1 MLRSIRSRRLL
12 TLAMSSRPPAV
23 PLSGGLPGGDW
34 SSEPVVPISP
44 SPPRRSMSTPAP
56 RSSTAAE
63 KGKGRA
69 DAAPGSP
76 VRRSPATAT
85 LSSMLEE
92 ALHSPLDISP
102 PTLSPPS
109 KSLLSSTSPQ
119 AEPFLARPPPAHHVG
134 PPGVGLRP
142 RLMTRISS
150 TSAPTSSLSFPGVEE
165 YHPRAR
171 ELYVSTSQ
179 EHHQWEL
186 RPNVGSSAH
195 FHQHTLMERHSGSSF
210 PELDP
215 ATGLPLTRQA
225 SGEENRHLQR
235 TISEQWRRGT
245 DPPKTL
251 FAMPSMPSLPTFEE
265 VRRSVDGQ
273 RRQISTSTSALAQR
287 MFSTSKSRVDSML
300 SEEDQAATKEEQA
313 EKHKAKYRTPKNPIV
328 LCHGLL
334 GFDFLGPVNLPA
346 LQISHWRGIRQVLE
360 KNGCEVLICRV
371 PATGSIME
379 RAEVLHKSITERFS
393 GRAVNLIAHSMGG
406 LDCRYLASQIKP
418 TEFGICSLTT
428 VSTPHRGSPFA
439 DYVIDNVIGRERLAQ
454 LLGIMQ
460 AIDLPNSGDGAAFTA
475 LGTRAMKEFNT
486 EVIDHPDVKYYSWG
500 ASFEPGLFDTFRW
513 PWSVIYAK
521 EGPNDGMV
529 SVSSAKWGEYR
540 GTLLGVNHL
549 DLIGWVN
556 QLNYMMS
563 SLTGKPIEFKPATFY
578 LEMSDYLAE
587 QGF

>member
-1 MLRSIRSRRLL
+1 MLCSIRSRRLL
-12 TLAMSSRPPAV
+12 ALAMTSRPPAAA
-23 PLSGGLPGGDW
+23 LPGGDW
-34 SSEPVVPISP
+34 SSEPADPLYP
-44 SPPRRSMSTPAP
+44 SPPRRSLSPPTPP
-56 RSSTAAE
+56 SPTAKE
-63 KGKGRA
+63 KGKARA
-69 DAAPGSP
+69 GAAPGSP
-76 VRRSPATAT
+76 LRPPSATAS
-85 LSSMLEE
+85 LGSMLEE
-92 ALHSPLDISP
+92 ALHSPLDLPSP
-102 PTLSPPS
+102 SQSPRSS
-109 KSLLSSTSPQ
+109 KSLPSSTSPQ
-119 AEPFLARPPPAHHVG
+119 APPFLARPPPAHHAG
-134 PPGVGLRP
+134 AAGVGLRP

-150 TSAPTSSLSFPGVEE
+150 TSAPTASLSFASADE
-165 YHPRAR
+165 YHPRPR
-171 ELYVSTSQ
+171 EVYVSTTE
-179 EHHQWEL
+179 EHRQWEW
-186 RPNVGSSAH
+186 RPNAAGPAH
-195 FHQHTLMERHSGSSF
+195 FHQHMLMERHGASVF

-215 ATGLPLTRQA
+215 ATGLPLTRQE
-225 SGEENRHLQR
+225 SVEEDRHVQR

-245 DPPKTL
+245 DPPKPL
-251 FAMPSMPSLPTFEE
+251 FGIPSMPSLPTFKE
-265 VRRSVDGQ
+265 VRSSVDGQ
-273 RRQISTSTSALAQR
+273 RRQLSTSTSALAQR
-287 MFSTSKSRVDSML
+287 MFSTSKGRIDSML
-300 SEEDQAATKEEQA
+300 SEEDQAPTKEEESA
-313 EKHKAKYRTPKNPIV
+313 KHMVKYRTPQNPIV

-334 GFDFLGPVNLPA
+334 GFDFLGPVNLPS
-346 LQISHWRGIRQVLE
+346 LQISHWRGIREVLE

-379 RAEVLHKSITERFS
+379 RAEVLHNSIKDRFP
-393 GRAVNLIAHSMGG
+393 GRTVNLIAHSMGG

-418 TEFGICSLTT
+418 SEFNICSLTT

-460 AIDLPNSGDGAAFTA
+460 AMDLPNSGDGAAFTA

-500 ASFEPGLFDTFRW
+500 ASFEAGLFDTFRW

-563 SLTGKPIEFKPATFY
+563 SLTGRPIEFKPATFY